1 MQTNSYARRVV
12 LAGAVILTTIT
23 GSLGVAFQPAGATTV
38 TPTTGTIS
46 TYATLPTPTD
56 NYYALTG
63 DPSGNLYAVDS
74 NTCTVIKIDAS
85 TQAST
90 TISTN
95 SSWCSSD
102 DYNMT
107 YAVLSGTPTLVI
119 ADYNN
124 SAIYEVPASGGPVVQ
139 VGYEYAPAGVAY
151 DAATDTLYIADY
163 DSGNALLWKMTSF
176 SSCTHSSQYNA
187 TEITTTGL
195 GDAYGLYLEGSTLHA
210 EAYNK
215 AGLLASVS
223 TSGKAWTMNYDT
235 AGSVDPYGTPVG
247 DPWGNVY

>member
-163 DSGNALLWKMTSF
+163 DSGNAHTLL
-176 SSCTHSSQYNA
+176 N
-187 TEITTTGL
+187 TTLRKSPRLGL
-195 GDAYGLYLEGSTLHA
+195 AMPMGSTS
-210 EAYNK
+210 K
-215 AGLLASVS
+215 AARCMPRHITKPVCSQASQRRVKL
-223 TSGKAWTMNYDT
+223 GQ
-235 AGSVDPYGTPVG
+235 
-247 DPWGNVY
+247 